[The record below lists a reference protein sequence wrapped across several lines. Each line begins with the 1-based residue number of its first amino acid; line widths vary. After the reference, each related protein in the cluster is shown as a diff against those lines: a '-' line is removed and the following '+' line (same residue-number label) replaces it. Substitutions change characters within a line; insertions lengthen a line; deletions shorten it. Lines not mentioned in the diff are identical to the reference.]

1 MEWGHVKDVIGESEI
16 YFCKLIFAVY
26 LLKEDEI
33 NDLKTAE
40 IKSTRVISFGCLE
53 NNCYFRAFQKSYK
66 KIFRRF

>member
-40 IKSTRVISFGCLE
+40 IKG
-53 NNCYFRAFQKSYK
+53 N
-66 KIFRRF
+66 